1 MTYWREGHQI
11 PGVQSHPYG
20 HSHIRYN
27 PGMASIPKTTH
38 RDISEHDIHPFH
50 SKSQAHCVGCLSHA
64 EQTRFAHSHKSPAPL
79 NTHTHTHTHT
89 VCIWP
94 VIDTHTDGTYPL
106 KDTVRE
112 THRKTAQPP
121 TNPCPD
127 TVTTIDRLKV
137 ANHLE
142 SQQSHSTQ

>member
-1 MTYWREGHQI
+1 LTVLATDALGIEVRCR
-11 PGVQSHPYG
+11 GVGKRRLERQL
-20 HSHIRYN
+20 
-27 PGMASIPKTTH
+27 AW
-38 RDISEHDIHPFH
+38 E
-50 SKSQAHCVGCLSHA
+50 
-64 EQTRFAHSHKSPAPL
+64 
-79 NTHTHTHTHT
+79 
-89 VCIWP
+89 
-94 VIDTHTDGTYPL
+94 DGTYPL